1 VGQELFRLIRQN
13 RLEWRGELTAQQ
25 LAQIQPGQEI
35 ILSLPEGT
43 VATAHVRETAPEL
56 DSQSR
61 LGMVYADLVP
71 GSHARA
77 GMYADGR
84 VVLRESPALAVPAE
98 SVVIRDGRSY
108 VATVTEV
115 GGVPRVRMQAVSV
128 GRRQGGNAE
137 IIQGLKADDQVII
150 QGAGF
155 LNDGDV
161 VRLAPGTAGP

>member
-1 VGQELFRLIRQN
+1 
-13 RLEWRGELTAQQ
+13 

-35 ILSLPEGT
+35 LLTLPEGT
-43 VATAHVRETAPEL
+43 VATAHVRETAPVL

-61 LGMVYADLVP
+61 LGVVYADITP
-71 GSHARA
+71 GSPARA

-98 SVVIRDGRSY
+98 SVVIRDGRGY

-115 GGVPRVRMQAVSV
+115 AHVVRVRMQAVTV
-128 GRRQGGNAE
+128 GRRQGGDAE
-137 IIQGLKADDQVII
+137 ITQGLNADDQVIV

-161 VRLAPGTAGP
+161 VRLAPRAAGS